1 MCGDPHL
8 HIFDSSDVEF
18 QAITAITGGAASLE
32 GSIGGYLAH
41 GLSQGEALRVI
52 RDSLGSG
59 GFRMI
64 YIDGIWLGHFGNVVK
79 ISGWW
84 NMIL

>member
-1 MCGDPHL
+1 
-8 HIFDSSDVEF
+8 
-18 QAITAITGGAASLE
+18 
-32 GSIGGYLAH
+32 
-41 GLSQGEALRVI
+41 LSQGEALRVI

>member
-18 QAITAITGGAASLE
+18 QAIPAITGGAASLE

-64 YIDGIWLGHFGNVVK
+64 YIDGI
-79 ISGWW
+79 
-84 NMIL
+84 